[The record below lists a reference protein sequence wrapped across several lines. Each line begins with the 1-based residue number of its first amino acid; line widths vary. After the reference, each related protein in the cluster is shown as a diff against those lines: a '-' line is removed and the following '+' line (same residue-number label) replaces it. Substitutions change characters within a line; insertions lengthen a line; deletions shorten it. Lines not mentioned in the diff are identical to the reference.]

1 MQAEV
6 KHVVSTLS
14 GNKYDVIIQTKAV
27 GTSTWTTVLDPR
39 YTPDATHTRE
49 YTPATVYDELKAFDT
64 MITVKD
70 DYSTATLLG
79 VLPTTAYPLVL
90 GDEGIGVGKV
100 PVDGRALDVKG
111 HTHIEGNLII
121 TEGTTTQSMIAT
133 YSAPSNANELVD
145 EWVLG
150 KNGSNY
156 PDATHYWYVNTI
168 FYSGITSSRKQ
179 LAYGYNIDTMYS
191 RYYYAATQ
199 TWSTWV
205 KISN

>member
-70 DYSTATLLG
+70 DYSTGNASWG
-79 VLPTTAYPLVL
+79 PADYRVSAGYRQ
-90 GDEGIGVGKV
+90 IRNR
-100 PVDGRALDVKG
+100 GR
-111 HTHIEGNLII
+111 
-121 TEGTTTQSMIAT
+121 QS
-133 YSAPSNANELVD
+133 
-145 EWVLG
+145 
-150 KNGSNY
+150 
-156 PDATHYWYVNTI
+156 
-168 FYSGITSSRKQ
+168 
-179 LAYGYNIDTMYS
+179 
-191 RYYYAATQ
+191 AAGR
-199 TWSTWV
+199 
-205 KISN
+205 